1 MEDMMG
7 VFGNIDEANLWIE
20 VPGTVSVWQA
30 EERLRSRGLTLGSQ
44 PPSVLRGTVRE
55 WLEGPYAGRWVEA
68 GRLAPCV
75 AALKVILDDGSV
87 VRTFPV
93 PRSAAGPSI
102 TQVFLGN
109 QGALGE
115 ITWAVLRAR
124 RMWRRTAEVACQG
137 SPELLAR
144 WLEIESRRLQPPVG
158 AEIAGGER
166 AVLSMLFPA
175 DTEWERARVQ
185 AARAS
190 ARELGLSFTE
200 TPGQLGT
207 ERYWESEV
215 PSDAWEN
222 LFFAI
227 PAGHRVWLARIAR
240 ESAVAVCSELTGHYL
255 PVLVSAAPE
264 LDALGERIAAQLR
277 PH

>member
-1 MEDMMG
+1 MIAEI
-7 VFGNIDEANLWIE
+7 GNLDETNMWLELPAT
-20 VPGTVSVWQA
+20 VPVWQA

-44 PPSVLRGTVRE
+44 PPSVLRRTVRE

-87 VRTFPV
+87 VRTLPV

-109 QGALGE
+109 QGAFGE
-115 ITWAVLRAR
+115 IVWAVLRAR
-124 RMWRRTAEVACQG
+124 RMSRRTVELACEG
-137 SPELLAR
+137 PPAALAK
-144 WLEIESRRLQPPVG
+144 WLRVESRRIQPPLG
-158 AEIAGGER
+158 AEFAGGER
-166 AVLSMLFPA
+166 AVLSLLFPA
-175 DTEWERARVQ
+175 DTEWERARLE
-185 AARAS
+185 AASAT
-190 ARELGLSFTE
+190 ARELGLGATE

-222 LFFAI
+222 LFSAV
-227 PAGHRVWLARIAR
+227 PEGHRVWLARIAR
-240 ESAVAVCSELTGHYL
+240 ESAVAVASELTGRHL
-255 PVLVSAAPE
+255 PVLVAPSPE
-264 LDALGERIAAQLR
+264 LDALGERLASLLR